1 MIVGTLKGIVDKK
14 TSDFVSQYV
23 PMLLLAG
30 ILVSLMT
37 AGFVGLFAW

>member
-1 MIVGTLKGIVDKK
+1 MIRTLKGIVDKK
-14 TSDFVSQYV
+14 DFVSQYV

-37 AGFVGLFAW
+37 GFVDYLLKS